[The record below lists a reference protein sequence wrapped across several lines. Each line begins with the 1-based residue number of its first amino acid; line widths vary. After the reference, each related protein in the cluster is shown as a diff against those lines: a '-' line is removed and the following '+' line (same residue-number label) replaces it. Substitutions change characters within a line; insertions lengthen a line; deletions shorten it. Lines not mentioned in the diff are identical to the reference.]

1 MPKIEHTLSSPHH
14 GQSNGKVEAAVK
26 AAKSI
31 LRKTE
36 KTQEDEY
43 LVFLA
48 VRNTPSQGIG
58 RSPVQRLPNCRTRTE
73 LPTTD
78 TLLQPKVVEREG
90 EQVKMKKQQQRKA
103 LYYDTNARE
112 LLPLRNGET
121 VRMKP
126 FTRGDKSWK
135 KATVKVRLD
144 DRSYIVENQDGT
156 SLRRNRVLLRK
167 TIEPL
172 TAQVKDK

>member
-1 MPKIEHTLSSPHH
+1 M
-14 GQSNGKVEAAVK
+14 
-26 AAKSI
+26 
-31 LRKTE
+31 
-36 KTQEDEY
+36 
-43 LVFLA
+43 
-48 VRNTPSQGIG
+48 
-58 RSPVQRLPNCRTRTE
+58 

-90 EQVKMKKQQQRKA
+90 EQVKMKKQLQRKA

-112 LLPLRNGET
+112 LLPLRNDET

-172 TAQVKDK
+172 TAQVKDKLETQQQPRREEEAVRRATYLRDYVP

>member
-1 MPKIEHTLSSPHH
+1 M
-14 GQSNGKVEAAVK
+14 
-26 AAKSI
+26 
-31 LRKTE
+31 
-36 KTQEDEY
+36 
-43 LVFLA
+43 
-48 VRNTPSQGIG
+48 
-58 RSPVQRLPNCRTRTE
+58 QRLPNRRTRTM

-78 TLLQPKVVEREG
+78 TLLQPKVAEREG

-103 LYYDTNARE
+103 LYYDRNARE

-156 SLRRNRVLLRK
+156 SLRRNRVHLRK

-172 TAQVKDK
+172 TAQVKGK

>member
-1 MPKIEHTLSSPHH
+1 M
-14 GQSNGKVEAAVK
+14 
-26 AAKSI
+26 
-31 LRKTE
+31 
-36 KTQEDEY
+36 
-43 LVFLA
+43 
-48 VRNTPSQGIG
+48 
-58 RSPVQRLPNCRTRTE
+58 QRLPNRRTRTM

-103 LYYDTNARE
+103 LYYDRNARE

-172 TAQVKDK
+172 TAQVKDKLETQQQPRREEEAVRRATYLRDYVP

>member
-1 MPKIEHTLSSPHH
+1 MA
-14 GQSNGKVEAAVK
+14 GVRCKVYTN
-26 AAKSI
+26 
-31 LRKTE
+31 R
-36 KTQEDEY
+36 
-43 LVFLA
+43 
-48 VRNTPSQGIG
+48 
-58 RSPVQRLPNCRTRTE
+58 RTRTK
-73 LPTTD
+73 LLTTD
-78 TLLQPKVVEREG
+78 TLLQPKVAEREG
-90 EQVKMKKQQQRKA
+90 EQVKMKQQQQRKA
-103 LYYDTNARE
+103 LYYERNARE

-135 KATVKVRLD
+135 KATVKVRLE

>member
-1 MPKIEHTLSSPHH
+1 M
-14 GQSNGKVEAAVK
+14 
-26 AAKSI
+26 
-31 LRKTE
+31 
-36 KTQEDEY
+36 
-43 LVFLA
+43 
-48 VRNTPSQGIG
+48 
-58 RSPVQRLPNCRTRTE
+58 

-172 TAQVKDK
+172 TAQVKDKLETQQQPRREEEAVRRATYLRDYVP

>member
-1 MPKIEHTLSSPHH
+1 M
-14 GQSNGKVEAAVK
+14 
-26 AAKSI
+26 
-31 LRKTE
+31 
-36 KTQEDEY
+36 
-43 LVFLA
+43 
-48 VRNTPSQGIG
+48 
-58 RSPVQRLPNCRTRTE
+58 QRLPNRRTRTE

-156 SLRRNRVLLRK
+156 SLRRNRVPLRK

>member
-1 MPKIEHTLSSPHH
+1 M
-14 GQSNGKVEAAVK
+14 
-26 AAKSI
+26 
-31 LRKTE
+31 
-36 KTQEDEY
+36 
-43 LVFLA
+43 
-48 VRNTPSQGIG
+48 
-58 RSPVQRLPNCRTRTE
+58 

-112 LLPLRNGET
+112 LLPLRNDET

-126 FTRGDKSWK
+126 FTRRDKSWK

-172 TAQVKDK
+172 TDQVKDK